1 MIVVQSAWINVLTR
15 ISWIINP
22 GYDFHMEIK
31 HKIDDTLTST
41 VILLSISIVFG
52 S

>member
-1 MIVVQSAWINVLTR
+1 MIAVQSAWINVLTR

-41 VILLSISIVFG
+41 AILSLIYIIFSS
-52 S
+52 